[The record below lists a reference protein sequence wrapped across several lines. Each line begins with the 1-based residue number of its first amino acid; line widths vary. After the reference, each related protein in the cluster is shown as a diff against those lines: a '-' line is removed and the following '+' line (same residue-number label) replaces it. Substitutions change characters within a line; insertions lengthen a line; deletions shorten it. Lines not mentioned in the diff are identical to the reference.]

1 MMRATSAIPAAPD
14 TRPTERMPVA
24 ELAELALLA
33 SLAPPPRTLRAHD
46 VELDESAIMDL
57 ELDWEAS

>member
-1 MMRATSAIPAAPD
+1 MIRATSAIHAAPD

-24 ELAELALLA
+24 QLTELAQLA

-46 VELDESAIMDL
+46 VELDEGAIMDL
-57 ELDWEAS
+57 ELDWSES

>member
-1 MMRATSAIPAAPD
+1 MRATSAIPAAPD

-24 ELAELALLA
+24 QLAELALLA
-33 SLAPPPRTLRAHD
+33 SLAPPPRTLRAVD
-46 VELDESAIMDL
+46 VELAEHEITDL

>member
-1 MMRATSAIPAAPD
+1 MRATSAIPAALD

-24 ELAELALLA
+24 QLAELALLA

-46 VELDESAIMDL
+46 VELAEHDIMDL
-57 ELDWEAS
+57 ELDWSAA

>member
-14 TRPTERMPVA
+14 MRPTERMPVA
-24 ELAELALLA
+24 QLAELALLA

-46 VELDESAIMDL
+46 VELAEHEITDL